1 MTLTIRL
8 IAFLALAFATG
19 VVPASDIVERGR
31 YLTLAGD
38 CASCHTTRGGAPF
51 SGGRVIG
58 TPFGAIPA
66 PNLTPDRDTGLG
78 AWSADDFYRA
88 MHNGKG
94 HDDRSLYPVFPFTSY
109 TKVTRADTDAIFAYL
124 KSLPPVKRA
133 SIEPILRWPYS
144 MRSLIAS
151 WRLFPA
157 APAEFSITA
166 ATVSDLIDLLDARWP
181 GMGDRLRDS
190 SPAVRRHINIFV
202 EGERATLRTRLHQ
215 GAEVFIMTAISG
227 G

>member
-1 MTLTIRL
+1 
-8 IAFLALAFATG
+8 
-19 VVPASDIVERGR
+19 VPVAV
-31 YLTLAGD
+31 
-38 CASCHTTRGGAPF
+38 PV
-51 SGGRVIG
+51 RV
-58 TPFGAIPA
+58 
-66 PNLTPDRDTGLG
+66 L
-78 AWSADDFYRA
+78 
-88 MHNGKG
+88 
-94 HDDRSLYPVFPFTSY
+94 
-109 TKVTRADTDAIFAYL
+109 
-124 KSLPPVKRA
+124 LPPA
-133 SIEPILRWPYS
+133 LR
-144 MRSLIAS
+144 
-151 WRLFPA
+151 RLFPA